1 MIDNNSD
8 TFIIRDM
15 ETLRVVADAMR
26 SQIMELLV
34 QSPQTVRQVAEKL
47 GDSPNKLY
55 YHFNLLEKHGLIEV
69 SETRMVTNMM
79 EKVYKASARHIDC
92 EPSLVTFSTE
102 EGKNAVKT
110 YITPIIDTTREDL
123 LRSLQARD
131 YQLEHGASENPR
143 RMLVFRQ
150 VCHIPD
156 DRILEFSKRLEDMY
170 NEFLGA
176 GDNAPTPTSPNYA
189 MMIAFYP
196 SYYFEAVK
204 SEKPSETDNT
214 K

>member
-15 ETLRVVADAMR
+15 ETLRVVADPMR

-34 QSPQTVRQVAEKL
+34 QVPQTVRQVAEKL

-79 EKVYKASARHIDC
+79 EKVYKASARHIDA

-102 EGKNAVKT
+102 EGKTAVKT

-143 RMLVFRQ
+143 RMLICRE

-156 DRILEFSKRLEDMY
+156 DRIMEFSKRLEALY
-170 NEFLGA
+170 NEFVSS
-176 GDNAPTPTSPNYA
+176 GDNAPSPNSPNYA

-196 SYYFEAVK
+196 SYYYESAK
-204 SEKPSETDNT
+204 SEDTSETD
-214 K
+214 KGK

>member
-34 QSPQTVRQVAEKL
+34 QTPQTVRQVAEKL

-102 EGKNAVKT
+102 EGKTAVKT

-131 YQLEHGASENPR
+131 YQLEHGASETPR

-150 VCHIPD
+150 VSHIPD
-156 DRILEFSKRLEDMY
+156 NRILEFSKRLEELY
-170 NEFLGA
+170 NEFIAA
-176 GDNAPTPTSPNYA
+176 GDDSPAPTSPNYA

-196 SYYFEAVK
+196 SYYYE
-204 SEKPSETDNT
+204 STKPEENSETN
-214 K
+214 KGK